1 MAYPV
6 NNGLTVRRT
15 LSPTIPR
22 RTTMNDGIIRSVCLS
37 TFGYGDW
44 FRLTPSG
51 AKWQL
56 LIADPRPY
64 SKGKDV
70 RVEVCIGSEDK
81 QVRWVDETSKVYPC
95 EDPVA
100 AILPIDSVGRRV
112 G

>member
-6 NNGLTVRRT
+6 NNGLD
-15 LSPTIPR
+15 LANCLLR
-22 RTTMNDGIIRSVCLS
+22 RTTMNEGIIRSACLS

-64 SKGKDV
+64 SKGKNTY
-70 RVEVCIGSEDK
+70 VEVCIGSEDK

-95 EDPVA
+95 KDPLL
-100 AILPIDSVGRRV
+100 AILPIDTVGKRV